1 MAVPIE
7 DKVLLSQR
15 LEEDRQGMTV
25 QVDELKEDYNP
36 VRKIAASIRKD
47 PLAWIIATALVGV
60 LLSRLLGRPK
70 EILLSTEYVDRTRA
84 QELPRLPTD
93 EDESSETKKLL
104 SLAKWA
110 LGAYLIREFD
120 RCLVQPFS
128 YVAERLLQAGLARD
142 QTRRYLRDLQ
152 DWIEKQSQ
160 SLPSSLQGGI
170 NKGALLADLLRKQ
183 VKKLRRRSRFKFRGF
198 RTPLY

>member
-1 MAVPIE
+1 MSEPVE
-7 DKVLLSQR
+7 DKGVLGR
-15 LEEDRQGMTV
+15 KLEEDRKKMAI
-25 QVDELKEDYNP
+25 QVGELREDYNP
-36 VRKIAASIRKD
+36 LRKIAVSIRKD

-70 EILLSTEYVDRTRA
+70 EILLSPESVDRMTV
-84 QELPRLPTD
+84 QEPPRLPSD

-128 YVAERLLQAGLARD
+128 YVAERILQAGLARD

-170 NKGALLADLLRKQ
+170 KKGALLADLLRKQ
-183 VKKLRRRSRFKFRGF
+183 IKKLRR
-198 RTPLY
+198 

>member
-1 MAVPIE
+1 MAEPVE
-7 DKVLLSQR
+7 DKGVLGR
-15 LEEDRQGMTV
+15 KLEEDRKKMAV
-25 QVDELKEDYNP
+25 QAGELKDDYNP
-36 VRKIAASIRKD
+36 VRKVAVSIRKD

-60 LLSRLLGRPK
+60 LLARLLGRPK
-70 EILLSTEYVDRTRA
+70 EIFFSTESVDRTSA

-120 RCLVQPFS
+120 RCLVQPLS
-128 YVAERLLQAGLARD
+128 YVAERILQAGLARD

-170 NKGALLADLLRKQ
+170 NKGSLLGDSLRKQ
-183 VKKLRRRSRFKFRGF
+183 LKKLKRRSRFKFRGF
-198 RTPLY
+198 

>member
-1 MAVPIE
+1 MAEPVE
-7 DKVLLSQR
+7 DKGVLGR
-15 LEEDRQGMTV
+15 KLEEDRKKMAV
-25 QVDELKEDYNP
+25 QAGELKDDYNP
-36 VRKIAASIRKD
+36 VRKVAVSIRKD

-60 LLSRLLGRPK
+60 LLARLLGRPK
-70 EILLSTEYVDRTRA
+70 EILLSTESVDRTRA
-84 QELPRLPTD
+84 QELPRLPTG

-152 DWIEKQSQ
+152 DWVEKQSQ
-160 SLPSSLQGGI
+160 SLPASLQRGI
-170 NKGALLADLLRKQ
+170 NQGSLLADLLQKQ
-183 VKKLRRRSRFKFRGF
+183 LKKLKRRSRFKFRGF
-198 RTPLY
+198 

>member
-1 MAVPIE
+1 MAEPVE
-7 DKVLLSQR
+7 DKGVLGR
-15 LEEDRQGMTV
+15 KLEEDRKKMAV
-25 QVDELKEDYNP
+25 QAGELKDDYNP
-36 VRKIAASIRKD
+36 VRKVAVSIRKD

-60 LLSRLLGRPK
+60 LLARLLGRPK
-70 EILLSTEYVDRTRA
+70 EILLSTESVDRTRA
-84 QELPRLPTD
+84 QELPRLPTG

-128 YVAERLLQAGLARD
+128 YVAERIRQAGLARD

-152 DWIEKQSQ
+152 DWVEKQSQ
-160 SLPSSLQGGI
+160 SLPSSLQRGI
-170 NKGALLADLLRKQ
+170 NKGSLLGDLLQKQ
-183 VKKLRRRSRFKFRGF
+183 LKKLKRRSRFKFRGF
-198 RTPLY
+198 

>member
-1 MAVPIE
+1 MAEPVE
-7 DKVLLSQR
+7 DKGVLGR
-15 LEEDRQGMTV
+15 KLEEDRKKMAV
-25 QVDELKEDYNP
+25 QAGELKDDYNP
-36 VRKIAASIRKD
+36 VRKVAISIRKD

-60 LLSRLLGRPK
+60 LLARLLGRPK
-70 EILLSTEYVDRTRA
+70 EILLSTESVDRTRA

-128 YVAERLLQAGLARD
+128 YVAERILEAGLARE

-152 DWIEKQSQ
+152 DWVEKQSQ
-160 SLPSSLQGGI
+160 SLPSSLQRGI
-170 NKGALLADLLRKQ
+170 NKGSLLGDLLQKQ
-183 VKKLRRRSRFKFRGF
+183 LKKLKRRSRFKFRGF
-198 RTPLY
+198 